1 MNKIKAK
8 LKYKANSFE
17 ILEQG
22 DHVICSVSNKKI
34 TLEQLNYWNVELQ
47 EAYYSPVEVNIRF
60 NELKKNK

>member
-34 TLEQLNYWNVELQ
+34 PLEQLNYWNVELQ